1 MFNCNKLAAEVGIPG
16 RISMITGVFFMK
28 YAFHG
33 MIELVD
39 GSERMK

>member
-16 RISMITGVFFMK
+16 RISMITGVFFLK

-33 MIELVD
+33 MIDLVD